1 MTVKMVQ
8 DYGSVS
14 SEMSSQNERNV
25 VDLNVTKIS
34 GMIEQFLEEGR
45 QNRNGFPNRNLG
57 SDF

>member
-25 VDLNVTKIS
+25 VDLNVTKIY
-34 GMIEQFLEEGR
+34 ML
-45 QNRNGFPNRNLG
+45 LDVG
-57 SDF
+57 SKCVSLYLDVSL